1 MDKNKIY
8 DFFPIVAKQNSQ
20 FRNTNQSINPIYFGQ
35 PDKYL
40 ISIIINVSWG
50 NQYVLELLEIMK
62 NYNCKFTFFLEGLW
76 IHKYP
81 HLARKIR
88 DEGHEI
94 GSHAYSHLDMRGL
107 TDDYIKWELKSTNE
121 ILFKELKVTPKFFT
135 PPYAACNERI
145 VEIASQEGMTTIIS
159 SLDTLDWNTNH
170 ADEIIDKV
178 NSNVKNGSI
187 ILIHPTEVTV
197 KALPN
202 ILKLILNRNFN
213 ICTVSKL
220 LSL

>member
-1 MDKNKIY
+1 MNKNKIY
-8 DFFPIVAKQNSQ
+8 DFFPMVARQNSQ
-20 FRNTNQSINPIYFGQ
+20 FRNTNQSINPIYVGQ
-35 PDKYL
+35 PNKRL
-40 ISIIINVSWG
+40 ISIMINVSWG

-62 NYNCKFTFFLEGLW
+62 NYNCKLTFFLDGLW
-76 IHKYP
+76 VHKYP
-81 HLARKIR
+81 HLAREIR
-88 DEGHEI
+88 DRGHEI

-107 TDDYIKWELKSTNE
+107 TDEYMKWELKMTNE
-121 ILFKELKVTPKFFT
+121 ILFKELKVTPNLFT

-159 SLDTLDWNTNH
+159 SLDTQDWYLNH
-170 ADEIIDKV
+170 ADTIIDKV

-197 KALPN
+197 KALPS
-202 ILKLILNRNFN
+202 ILKLILNRNLKL
-213 ICTVSKL
+213 CTVSKL

>member
-1 MDKNKIY
+1 MNKNKVY
-8 DFFPIVAKQNSQ
+8 DFFPIVAKRNSQ
-20 FRNTNQSINPIYFGQ
+20 FRNTNQGIKPIYYGQ
-35 PDKYL
+35 PDKSL
-40 ISIIINVSWG
+40 ISIMINVSWG

-62 NYNCKFTFFLEGLW
+62 NSNCKFTFFLEGFW
-76 IHKYP
+76 VHKYP

-88 DEGHEI
+88 DQGHEI

-107 TDDYIKWELKSTNE
+107 TDDYIKWELKNTNE
-121 ILFKELKVTPKFFT
+121 ILFKELKVTPELFT
-135 PPYAACNERI
+135 PPYAACNEKI
-145 VEIASQEGMTTIIS
+145 VEIASLEGLTTIIG
-159 SLDTLDWNTNH
+159 SLDTQDWNSNH

-178 NSNVKNGSI
+178 NFNVKNGSI

-220 LSL
+220 LAL

>member
-1 MDKNKIY
+1 MNKNKFY
-8 DFFPIVAKQNSQ
+8 DFSPMGVKQNSQ
-20 FRNTNQSINPIYFGQ
+20 FRNTNQSITPIYFGQ
-35 PDKYL
+35 PDKNL
-40 ISIIINVSWG
+40 ISIMINVSWG

-76 IHKYP
+76 VHKHP

-88 DEGHEI
+88 DWGNEI

-107 TDDYIKWELKSTNE
+107 TDDYIKWELKSTNK
-121 ILFKELKVTPKFFT
+121 ILFKELKVTPKLFT
-135 PPYAACNERI
+135 PPYAAWNKRI
-145 VEIASQEGMTTIIS
+145 VEIASIEGMTTIIG
-159 SLDTLDWNTNH
+159 SLDTQDWNSGH

-202 ILKLILNRNFN
+202 ILKVILNRNFN

>member
-1 MDKNKIY
+1 
-8 DFFPIVAKQNSQ
+8 
-20 FRNTNQSINPIYFGQ
+20 
-35 PDKYL
+35 
-40 ISIIINVSWG
+40 
-50 NQYVLELLEIMK
+50 
-62 NYNCKFTFFLEGLW
+62 
-76 IHKYP
+76 
-81 HLARKIR
+81 
-88 DEGHEI
+88 
-94 GSHAYSHLDMRGL
+94 
-107 TDDYIKWELKSTNE
+107 
-121 ILFKELKVTPKFFT
+121 
-135 PPYAACNERI
+135 
-145 VEIASQEGMTTIIS
+145 MTTIIS

-178 NSNVKNGSI
+178 NSNLKNGSI

>member
-1 MDKNKIY
+1 M
-8 DFFPIVAKQNSQ
+8 
-20 FRNTNQSINPIYFGQ
+20 INI
-35 PDKYL
+35 
-40 ISIIINVSWG
+40 SWG

-76 IHKYP
+76 VHKYP

-88 DEGHEI
+88 DRGHEI

-107 TDDYIKWELKSTNE
+107 TDDYIKWELKSTNK
-121 ILFKELKVTPKFFT
+121 ILFKELKVTPKLFT
-135 PPYAACNERI
+135 PPYAACNKRI
-145 VEIASQEGMTTIIS
+145 VEIASIEGMTTIIG
-159 SLDTLDWNTNH
+159 SLDTQDWNSGH

-202 ILKLILNRNFN
+202 ILKVILNRNFN